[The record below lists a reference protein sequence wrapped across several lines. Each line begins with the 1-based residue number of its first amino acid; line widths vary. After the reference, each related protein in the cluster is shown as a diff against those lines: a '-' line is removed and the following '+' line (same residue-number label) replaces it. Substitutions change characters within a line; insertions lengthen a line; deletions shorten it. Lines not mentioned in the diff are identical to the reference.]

1 MKYLYPLISAA
12 ALSGCMQD
20 ASWENS
26 LVCAGPESSS
36 TMDRKTMQPT
46 APTLI
51 HRMPVEVRFRHG
63 EVFVRS
69 LTAPT
74 TPDSEGMLHFQ
85 SQYQGGWLAGQY
97 DASRQSLNL
106 IIERHLLVDG
116 HAQAVRTVGTYEC
129 VPSTGPLIKGLAP
142 GSV

>member
-1 MKYLYPLISAA
+1 MKYLYLLISAV

-36 TMDRKTMQPT
+36 TMDRKTMQPI
-46 APTLI
+46 APSLT

-63 EVFVRS
+63 EIFVRS

-74 TPDSEGMLHFQ
+74 TQDSEGTLHFQ
-85 SQYQGGWLAGQY
+85 SQQASGWMAGQY
-97 DASRQSLNL
+97 DEKHSRLNL
-106 IIERHLLVDG
+106 IIERHIQIASDD
-116 HAQAVRTVGTYEC
+116 QAVRTVGTYEC

>member
-1 MKYLYPLISAA
+1 MKYLYPLISAV

-20 ASWENS
+20 ASWETS

-46 APTLI
+46 APSLT

-63 EVFVRS
+63 EIFVRS

-74 TPDSEGMLHFQ
+74 TQDSEGTLYFQ
-85 SQYQGGWLAGQY
+85 SQQAGGWMAGQY
-97 DASRQSLNL
+97 DEKHSRLNL
-106 IIERHLLVDG
+106 IIERHIQIAGDD
-116 HAQAVRTVGTYEC
+116 QAVRTVGTYEC

-142 GSV
+142 RSV